1 LGRAAGALAM
11 PRASVL
17 AVGAIPV
24 AVAVLIA
31 VPLLA
36 ADRVPAT
43 TLLPGDMVEF
53 EHTLR
58 QMGPAQ
64 GPAGLDRAT
73 AVRVLE
79 IDASG
84 SARLLATEGG
94 VTSEHSA
101 RLGDAEL
108 QRLRALVKE
117 TGFMSIAAPS
127 FVDGGL
133 SGEHDLHALRVT
145 LNGEERR
152 VRWSEDASG
161 EGPAPPIVIAVRE
174 ELDAIAESLAG

>member
-1 LGRAAGALAM
+1 M
-11 PRASVL
+11 PRASVV

-31 VPLLA
+31 VPLLSM
-36 ADRVPAT
+36 DRVPAT

-53 EHTLR
+53 EHVR
-58 QMGPAQ
+58 SHMAPSQ
-64 GPAGLDRAT
+64 GIVERDRAT
-73 AVRVLE
+73 ASRVLK

-84 SARLLATEGG
+84 AARLLVTEGG
-94 VTSEHSA
+94 ETSERSA
-101 RLGDAEL
+101 TLGAPEL

-117 TGFMSIAAPS
+117 TGFMSMAPPP
-127 FVDGGL
+127 FVDEGL
-133 SGEHDLHALRVT
+133 SGEYDLHALRVT

-161 EGPAPPIVIAVRE
+161 EGPAPPIVLAILE
-174 ELDAIAESLAG
+174 ELDAIADSLAG